1 MTKVAIFIADG
12 TEETEAI
19 TPLDILRRAGI
30 EADLVSVKEGSN
42 TITASRGV
50 VITSDRNIA
59 DTDFDIDSYNMLVL
73 PGGIQGTNNLKATKS
88 LTDALL
94 RFDKEGKGLAAI
106 CAAPTILSS
115 LGLLNGVRATC
126 NPGFWDT
133 LKAEGADLVKEEITV
148 ISGNKI
154 TSQAM
159 GTSVSFGLAML
170 EYLTDRDQALDMAS
184 KICYKL

>member
-30 EADLVSVKEGSN
+30 TADLISVKEGSN

-50 VITSDRNIA
+50 VITADMNIK
-59 DTDFDIDSYNMLVL
+59 DIDIDSYDMLVL
-73 PGGIQGTNNLKATKS
+73 PGGIAGTNNLKATTK
-88 LTDALL
+88 LTDALV
-94 RFDKEGKGLAAI
+94 RFNDQGKGVAAI

-115 LGLLNGVRATC
+115 LGLLNGVKATC

-133 LKAEGADLVKEEITV
+133 LIADGADLVKDETAV

-159 GTSVSFGLAML
+159 GTSAAFGLAML
-170 EYLTDRDQALDMAS
+170 EYLTDRETALDMAD

>member
-1 MTKVAIFIADG
+1 MSKVAIFIADG

-30 EADLVSVKEGSN
+30 EADLVSIKEGTN

-50 VITSDRNIA
+50 VITADKNIA
-59 DTDFDIDSYNMLVL
+59 DIDIDSYDMLAL
-73 PGGIQGTNNLKATKS
+73 PGGIAGTNNLKACKT
-88 LTDALL
+88 LTDALID
-94 RFDKEGKGLAAI
+94 FNAKGKGVAAI

-115 LGLLNGVRATC
+115 LGILKGVRSTC

-133 LKAEGADLVKEEITV
+133 LASEGADLVKDEKAV

-159 GTSVSFGLAML
+159 GTSVPFGLAML
-170 EYLTDRDQALDMAS
+170 EYLNGKEAALDMAS
-184 KICYKL
+184 KICF